1 MSNSIWTIKLAAV
14 ASVAALSGG
23 CYQGANGDGDGSGS
37 ATDSIGATEGETADT
52 QGPGD
57 DSGPPSDPFCEDAAM
72 PGQITRFAR
81 LTHRQYDN
89 SVRDLLGDD
98 TRPSSEFLG
107 DPAVGGFTNNAD
119 QLAVTDRLA
128 RDYRRAAETLAAD
141 FVAEPSRLSTT
152 VGCTESDA
160 CVREFI
166 ESFGRRAFR
175 RPLAAEEV
183 DRFVALYAT
192 GDGLYESGSPFE
204 QGIGLVVEG
213 MLQSPSFLYRVEL
226 SAPQSNQPTVKLGGY
241 EIASRLSFMLWNSVP
256 DDALLDAAE
265 SGELDDASG
274 VEEQARRL
282 LADSRAV
289 DPVEDFHD
297 QWLELEE
304 VTDLA
309 KDPAAFPEFD
319 AEVADSMREETL
331 QFVRSV
337 LFENDGSFTDLFSST
352 STFVNADLAGIY
364 GLEGSFGE
372 EFQSVELDPATRSGI
387 LTQPGFLA
395 ANAYFAET
403 SPIHRG
409 VFIQRQVMCTEIPE
423 PPGDAD
429 LDLPP
434 GEGEIVT
441 TRDRVTSHTSPDY
454 CAGCHLL
461 INEPGFAFEGYDAIG
476 RQRLEDN
483 GEPVNTAGTLLAEGE
498 MIEFSDGVDL
508 SQQIADSATARRC
521 YLRQWFRYAS
531 SRSEGAQDECTLE
544 GLDLSLADS
553 NYSVRELLVALTQTA
568 SFRYRNVEGQ

>member
-1 MSNSIWTIKLAAV
+1 MRNWTWTIQIAAV
-14 ASVAALSGG
+14 AALLGG
-23 CYQGANGDGDGSGS
+23 CYQGAGGDGSGGGS
-37 ATDSIGATEGETADT
+37 ATDSAGETDAETEGSD
-52 QGPGD
+52 GPSD
-57 DSGPPSDPFCEDAAM
+57 DGGPPSDPFCEDAAM

-89 SVRDLLGDD
+89 AVRDLLSDD
-98 TRPSSEFLG
+98 THPSSEFLG

-128 RDYRRAAETLAAD
+128 RDYRRAAETLAANL
-141 FVAEPSRLSTT
+141 VAQPARISEV
-152 VGCTESDA
+152 VGCADSDD
-160 CVREFI
+160 CVRGFI

-175 RPLAAEEV
+175 RPLASDEV
-183 DRFVALYAT
+183 DRFMALYAS
-192 GDGLYESGSPFE
+192 GDGLYESGTPFE

-241 EIASRLSFMLWNSVP
+241 EIASRLSFLLWNSVP
-256 DDALLDAAE
+256 DDALLDAAGV
-265 SGELDDASG
+265 GELDSASG
-274 VEEQARRL
+274 VEEHARRL
-282 LADSRAV
+282 LADPRAV

-297 QWLELEE
+297 QWLHLAE
-304 VTDLA
+304 VEDLA
-309 KDPAAFPEFD
+309 KDPAAYPEFD
-319 AEVADSMREETL
+319 AEVAESMRGETL

-337 LFENDGSFTDLFSST
+337 LFENDGSFTDLFTST
-352 STFVNADLAGIY
+352 STFANADLAAIY
-364 GLEGSFGE
+364 GLEGSFGAE
-372 EFQSVELDPATRSGI
+372 LQPVELDPATRAGI

-409 VFIQRQVMCTEIPE
+409 VFIQRQVMCTEIPD

-434 GEGEIVT
+434 GEGDLVT
-441 TRDRVTSHTSPDY
+441 TRDRVTSHTSPGY
-454 CAGCHLL
+454 CDVCHAL

-476 RQRLEDN
+476 QVRLEDN
-483 GEPVNTAGTLLAEGE
+483 GEPVNTAGTLLAGSET
-498 MIEFSDGVDL
+498 IEFSDGVDL
-508 SQQIADSATARRC
+508 SQQIADSTTARRC

-531 SRSEGAQDECTLE
+531 ARSEGAQDECTLE
-544 GLDLSLADS
+544 GLDLSLADADY
-553 NYSVRELLVALTQTA
+553 NVRELLVALTQTA